1 MKKRFDGFFLLS
13 DFDGTLTGS
22 DGEIPAANERA
33 LCRFTAQGG
42 LFTVCTGRTRQGF
55 HRYELPYINAPV
67 LLANGAYCY
76 DYRTGQTLFLDG
88 IGAHA
93 HDLIRAVKAE
103 FPLAAIEM
111 YPVDASY
118 VIHPTDGSIR
128 HFENQSIAFS
138 VVDDPAEAP
147 GDWQKA
153 MVDAGDRSAEFQ
165 RWLAPRVQAAG
176 VDFIPTDGAF
186 VEIVKRGVS
195 KATGA
200 AKLARALGIDPGR
213 CFVCGD
219 GDNDADMLASF
230 ESFCPAGGS
239 RIARESARHI
249 VRGADDGAVAA
260 AVEYLEALY
269 E

>member
-1 MKKRFDGFFLLS
+1 M
-13 DFDGTLTGS
+13 
-22 DGEIPAANERA
+22 
-33 LCRFTAQGG
+33 
-42 LFTVCTGRTRQGF
+42 
-55 HRYELPYINAPV
+55 
-67 LLANGAYCY
+67 
-76 DYRTGQTLFLDG
+76 
-88 IGAHA
+88 
-93 HDLIRAVKAE
+93 
-103 FPLAAIEM
+103 
-111 YPVDASY
+111 
-118 VIHPTDGSIR
+118 
-128 HFENQSIAFS
+128 
-138 VVDDPAEAP
+138 DDPAEAP

-153 MVDAGDRSAEFQ
+153 MVDAGERSAEFQ